1 MADSEKLDLKVI
13 IETAKSE
20 KDITKLNS
28 TLDKLKKSLEG
39 VDEASSE
46 YSKTQEA
53 INAVTAQQNEV
64 FVENA
69 IAASKSASN
78 MKELTKAMKDLKSAQ
93 EKVDKSS
100 PNFKKLQKAIN
111 DTEGRVGDLN
121 DSFKTLTGSGME
133 RFRASM
139 GLVGEGI
146 SNLDF
151 DKFKT
156 GIKGATT
163 AFGGLKTALASLGIG
178 LIIQAISYLISHFD
192 ELKNSTGLVGTIF
205 RGIGDIISFVTDK
218 ISEFTDAIGLTN
230 NALEKQTKKTIE
242 GAQEQKEIL
251 EDRYDKEI
259 ELAKAAGKN
268 TLKLEKEKQIAI
280 LKTLKTQLDA
290 IIAAA
295 KANGHWTEEQIKQVQ
310 EIGKAHAD
318 IMHEMK
324 VAEVTDAKESS
335 EKNKKTNEEKLKDNE
350 KLLKQIQDQKIAAIK
365 DDTDRELA
373 KAALDRDRRNEDINN
388 SNASEE
394 VKNAARIQSN
404 LQYNQEVD
412 KIFEEANKKELEEQK
427 KQDEE
432 LAKLADKAIQDEK
445 ARKEKQAAEDIKRA
459 EETEKKKQEA
469 QKKTFE
475 QAQQLAQ
482 ETMQIVSLVNDIQ
495 NQKRDQDLAE
505 FNKAQEEKLDT
516 LNSAKDAELNKEGVT
531 AEEKIAIANKY
542 AMEEYQIKLKQ
553 YNENLA
559 VKKKEFENGKKMAIA
574 SALIAGAVAAVNS
587 LSAAPFFPM
596 AIIGL
601 AMATITTALSVAK
614 IQGQKFDG
622 GGSPPK
628 PPSLQTASGSS
639 GMSGGNSKNQTTF
652 LPPNLQKIGRSDVDN
667 PNAPKSNGQSE
678 KKQPIEAYVVTESM
692 TKSQNMNNVI
702 ERRRSF

>member
-1 MADSEKLDLKVI
+1 MADEKIDLKVI

-28 TLDKLKKSLEG
+28 TLDKLQKSLEG

-46 YSKTQEA
+46 YAKTQEA

-69 IAASKSASN
+69 IVAAKSASN

-100 PNFKKLQKAIN
+100 PNFKKVQKAIT

-133 RFRASM
+133 RFKSSLS
-139 GLVGEGI
+139 LVGEGI

-151 DKFKT
+151 GKFKT

-178 LIIQAISYLISHFD
+178 LIIQAITYLISNFD
-192 ELKNSTGLVGTIF
+192 ELKNSTGLIGTVF

-218 ISEFTDAIGLTN
+218 ISEFTDALGITN
-230 NALEKQTKKTIE
+230 NAIEKQSAKTIE
-242 GAQEQKEIL
+242 AAKKQQETLTE
-251 EDRYDKEI
+251 RYDKEI

-268 TLKLEKEKQIAI
+268 TTKLEKEKQIAI
-280 LKTLKTQLDA
+280 LKTLDVQLKA
-290 IIAAA
+290 IIAVA
-295 KANGHWTEEQIKQVQ
+295 KANGHWTKEQIEQVQ
-310 EIGKAHAD
+310 EIGKLAAD
-318 IMHEMK
+318 ASQQLKLVEIN
-324 VAEVTDAKESS
+324 DIKEKT
-335 EKNKKTNEEKLKDNE
+335 EKSKKANEEKTKDN
-350 KLLKQIQDQKIAAIK
+350 QKYLDEIKNQQRQAAIDAEK
-365 DDTDRELA
+365 DEIK
-373 KAALDRDRRNEDINN
+373 KAEIRKKFRDEDINA
-388 SNASEE
+388 SKTSEE
-394 VKNAARIQSN
+394 VKNAALIQSKLEFN
-404 LQYNQEVD
+404 KEVD
-412 KIFEEANKKELEEQK
+412 KIFADADSKELEDKK
-427 KQDEE
+427 KQEEE
-432 LAKLADKAIQDEK
+432 LGRIADKAILDEA
-445 ARKEKQAAEDIKRA
+445 ARKKKQAEDDIKLA

-469 QKKTFE
+469 QKKTFAM
-475 QAQQLAQ
+475 AQQLAQ
-482 ETMQIVSLVNDIQ
+482 DTMQIVSLVNDIQ
-495 NQKRDQDLAE
+495 NQKRDQDLAAS
-505 FNKAQEEKLDT
+505 NAATEEKLDT
-516 LNSAKDAELNKEGVT
+516 MNSAKDAELNKEGVT
-531 AEEKIAIANKY
+531 AEEKISIANKY
-542 AMEEYQIKLKQ
+542 AMEEYAIKLKQ

-628 PPSLQTASGSS
+628 PPTLQTAAGSS

-652 LPPNLQKIGRSDVDN
+652 LPPNLQKVGRSDVTN
-667 PNAPKSNGQSE
+667 PNAPKSNGSSD